1 MNSIYGYYNGENIVP
16 TNRVNL
22 EKNQKVLITPIKNL
36 GKITDDN
43 YGILLEALKNGEEVE
58 YEYDNPFF
66 SPENVAAI
74 NKAIADLEAGKG
86 TFHDII
92 EVDDDE

>member
-1 MNSIYGYYNGENIVP
+1 MDSIYGYYNGKNIVP
-16 TNRVNL
+16 PSGVKL
-22 EKNQKVLITPIKNL
+22 KKNQKVLITPIRHL

-43 YGILLEALKNGEEVE
+43 YEILLKALSNGEKVE
-58 YEYDNPFF
+58 YEYDNPFY

-74 NKAIADLEAGKG
+74 NKAIADLKAGKG
-86 TFHDII
+86 TFHEII